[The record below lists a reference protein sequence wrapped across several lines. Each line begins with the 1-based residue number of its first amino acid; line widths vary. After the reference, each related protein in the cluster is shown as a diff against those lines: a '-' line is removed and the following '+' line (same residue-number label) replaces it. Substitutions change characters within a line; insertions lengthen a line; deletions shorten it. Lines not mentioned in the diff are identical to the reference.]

1 MYMRTVIGIPIYGC
15 EYRFTLYMIHGI
27 RNRKNPWAG
36 NILCKCDAKLHF
48 KGTESDTWL
57 RVRKRESY
65 SALLGETMLIEDPSF
80 FPLSLSLSE
89 MKGFSISKLST
100 LLISFVSTFSS
111 LSLLIEFLYWW
122 TQKLWK
128 FRRWN
133 VKELSLLQF
142 VFLIFTL
149 CRSLNWGYYIFR
161 AIMQIKL
168 VFDTSCVVTKNPNKE
183 Q

>member
-111 LSLLIEFLYWW
+111 LSLLIEFIILVN
-122 TQKLWK
+122 TKVMEVSSLECK
-128 FRRWN
+128 RTFSIAVR
-133 VKELSLLQF
+133 LS
-142 VFLIFTL
+142 
-149 CRSLNWGYYIFR
+149 YIY
-161 AIMQIKL
+161 I
-168 VFDTSCVVTKNPNKE
+168 V
-183 Q
+183 

>member
-111 LSLLIEFLYWW
+111 LSLLIEFIILVNTKVMEVSSLECNRTLYIAV
-122 TQKLWK
+122 
-128 FRRWN
+128 R
-133 VKELSLLQF
+133 LS
-142 VFLIFTL
+142 
-149 CRSLNWGYYIFR
+149 YIY
-161 AIMQIKL
+161 I
-168 VFDTSCVVTKNPNKE
+168 V
-183 Q
+183 